1 MVHLPTWCS
10 WRFCWKLSGRRS
22 SLSLVAELSGYW
34 AGAVG
39 SPLAAVGESQ
49 IEKEADFEESRTE
62 CWKLSQR
69 SYPETSH
76 CNMLLS
82 TLELGVLEANTSI
95 KKLLFLLLHSFHVG
109 RQFPRLSCVSAC
121 LMHRSIDCFCSRL
134 SFQECLYSK
143 RLWKV
148 EMVCCSEVAGV

>member
-1 MVHLPTWCS
+1 MLQSCQDIGPELLGALLL
-10 WRFCWKLSGRRS
+10 LS
-22 SLSLVAELSGYW
+22 
-34 AGAVG
+34 
-39 SPLAAVGESQ
+39 GESQ
-49 IEKEADFEESRTE
+49 IEKEADFEECRTE

-76 CNMLLS
+76 CNILLS
-82 TLELGVLEANTSI
+82 TLELGVLEANTYFSI

-143 RLWKV
+143 HLWKV
-148 EMVCCSEVAGV
+148 KMVCCSEVAGV